1 MGWLPSWV
9 RILLIGKDAVLPGRS
24 WTTEFTSPHKASE
37 GYLGMA
43 KLGFGDTADVGT
55 FILGLYDLLWHVK
68 KWCGFS

>member
-43 KLGFGDTADVGT
+43 KLGFGDTLLFVGEHEDERMMEKAGRGKAT
-55 FILGLYDLLWHVK
+55 RL
-68 KWCGFS
+68 